1 METNEPELFQLN
13 EIYYNC
19 IECSSTIEI
28 ISIKDNYIE
37 YKCINNNHERKILLK
52 EYIEKMKKYNNKN
65 NNNDECNIHNN
76 KYECY
81 CIECNK
87 HLCNECLKLREHI
100 GHNKINI
107 IEIKPNEK
115 EINIMKNIIKYYDNK
130 INELEIEK
138 YNKTKDINNKLKE
151 YKNKLNEK
159 NELKIKENENN
170 MKKELKLN
178 EDKYDRDIKNI
189 KYKYE
194 NELKLINLNMNKI
207 KMK

>member
-1 METNEPELFQLN
+1 MSNDMETNEPELFQLN

-19 IECSSTIEI
+19 IECSSPIEI

-37 YKCINNNHERKILLK
+37 YKCINNNHERKMLIK

-138 YNKTKDINNKLKE
+138 YNIIKDIDIKKNE

-159 NELKIKENENN
+159 NEN
-170 MKKELKLN
+170 
-178 EDKYDRDIKNI
+178 KN
-189 KYKYE
+189 KRK
-194 NELKLINLNMNKI
+194 
-207 KMK
+207 

>member
-1 METNEPELFQLN
+1 MSNDMETNEPELFQLN

-19 IECSSTIEI
+19 IDCSSSIEI

-37 YKCINNNHERKILLK
+37 YRCINNNHERKILIK

-76 KYECY
+76 NKYECY

-87 HLCNECLKLREHI
+87 HLCKECLKLREHI

-107 IEIKPNEK
+107 IEIKPNEN
-115 EINIMKNIIKYYDNK
+115 EINIFKNIIKYYENK

-159 NELKIKENENN
+159 KELKKKENEKN
-170 MKKELKLN
+170 MKKELELN
-178 EDKYDRDIKNI
+178 EDNYNIDIKKI
-189 KYKYE
+189 RVKYE
-194 NELKLINLNMNKI
+194 NEIKLIKY
-207 KMK
+207 

>member
-19 IECSSTIEI
+19 IECSSSIEI

-37 YKCINNNHERKILLK
+37 YKCINNNHERKILIK
-52 EYIEKMKKYNNKN
+52 EYIEKMKKYNNKNNNNDECNIHNN

-159 NELKIKENENN
+159 KELKIKK
-170 MKKELKLN
+170 MKKIRK
-178 EDKYDRDIKNI
+178 KN
-189 KYKYE
+189 
-194 NELKLINLNMNKI
+194 
-207 KMK
+207 